1 MAAPTA
7 DELALIRFYVP
18 AEWTPTAKFANSA
31 VYKAFALH
39 ATVYATSLAL
49 CRLKLA
55 IAADEP
61 DTFSVAGEYSQSKA
75 SAIAALR
82 AIVRDLEAKVALE
95 VIELGGGGVLGV
107 APLVRTGGPKR

>member
-7 DELALIRFYVP
+7 AELAQIRFYVP
-18 AEWTPTAKFANSA
+18 AEWTPTAKFSTGA
-31 VYKAFALH
+31 VYQAWALYG
-39 ATVYATSLAL
+39 TVAATSLAL

-82 AIVRDLEAKVALE
+82 AIVRDLEVKVAAETLE
-95 VIELGGGGVLGV
+95 TTGGG
-107 APLVRTGGPKR
+107 ALVVDRWTRTGGPKR